1 MSLRSPPDSHLRLFV
16 GDRNYSSWSLR
27 PWLVL
32 TWSKLPFEEV
42 FVSLDQEGY
51 GDGKIAEVRAAS
63 PSGRV
68 PALHVDGAKIWDSL
82 AISEWI
88 AEAAPWARLWPR
100 ESLARAQA
108 RAVSAEMHSG
118 FAGLRRDLPMNLRRR
133 CAAQNW
139 PHDTQLD
146 LERINEMWTSLRET
160 YHDQGAHLFGARS
173 IADAFYTPVAAR
185 LRTYSVSLSEA
196 ANSYRDTL
204 LADSAF
210 RKWEQRA
217 ISEWTHPFS
226 RAPLDALYT

>member
-1 MSLRSPPDSHLRLFV
+1 MSLRSPHDSHLRLFV